1 MSFPPPNLVCPSL
14 PPMHQLPPMGPLP
27 PGLSGR
33 LPLGMPP
40 PPFPCFPPPGL
51 PPPGTPMMPM
61 PMAIMPPG
69 PSVFLPL
76 HNPVMIAKPPIS
88 QALIQA
94 PISVPSVHPNELTN
108 QATTV
113 FIGNISEK
121 ASEALI
127 GLLLAK
133 CGTVLG
139 WKRVQ
144 GPSGKL
150 QAFGFCEYREP
161 ESSLC
166 ALRLLHGLE
175 LGGRNLLVKVDAKTK
190 ALLDEWKAQHRPRS
204 KTAPSEEEKEV
215 KDEGKTLED
224 DTKEEALKVTEKD
237 VHDEKQVRTETE
249 SKGEGENEDD
259 KEKEEKEDADQLDEE
274 TRKKDEALQVELQV
288 LISEHAAELSGDSA
302 DSTAARRRRRDRKDG
317 DLEAMG
323 LEDEKKDLITREISK
338 FRDTHKKLEE
348 EKELREK
355 ERQVERE
362 TKDRDRDR
370 ISVEEHHKER
380 ECPQRATS
388 REFSP
393 ASDRSHERK
402 VSSRERDESGE
413 DPYERKRLA
422 KRLREKE
429 VSYQERLK
437 VWEARERK
445 KAKSYEKEDKK
456 ERHRRKEMVKEAK
469 RLRVFFEEYD
479 DARDDPKY
487 FLGTALQKR
496 LWERERESETDE
508 RDRWR
513 ERDELEELRLRLVEQ
528 GHPDPNKELLRMQQV
543 SPCEEI
549 KASTCDSELSAWDPA
564 HASPSME
571 NGEMD
576 AGAPQPNSHSPPA
589 HSWGSRLINSAPSV
603 SSSADGGSS
612 PVALQ
617 NNSPHRLTVTIT
629 NSPERQSFVPE
640 PPLAGQDLSITL
652 RVSNGSP
659 HQQPVLHWPPEVE
672 VEHASEYPVVS
683 SPEEHNV
690 DHVTPTKDEEVSP
703 GEMQVDGHV
712 CAEMDEEDDYEV
724 EIDEDEDDEDGEKS
738 EERPSNME
746 KRQRVK
752 TLIEQI
758 PTGKAELFSYK
769 IDWTALNKKLMEK
782 RIKPWVNKKIVEYIG
797 EEEPTLVDF
806 VCSKVMVRSSAQS
819 ILDDVTMILD
829 EEAEG
834 FVLKM
839 WRLLIYETEVRKL
852 GLK

>member
-1 MSFPPPNLVCPSL
+1 M
-14 PPMHQLPPMGPLP
+14 
-27 PGLSGR
+27 
-33 LPLGMPP
+33 
-40 PPFPCFPPPGL
+40 
-51 PPPGTPMMPM
+51 
-61 PMAIMPPG
+61 
-69 PSVFLPL
+69 
-76 HNPVMIAKPPIS
+76 
-88 QALIQA
+88 
-94 PISVPSVHPNELTN
+94 
-108 QATTV
+108 
-113 FIGNISEK
+113 
-121 ASEALI
+121 
-127 GLLLAK
+127 
-133 CGTVLG
+133 
-139 WKRVQ
+139 
-144 GPSGKL
+144 
-150 QAFGFCEYREP
+150 
-161 ESSLC
+161 
-166 ALRLLHGLE
+166 
-175 LGGRNLLVKVDAKTK
+175 
-190 ALLDEWKAQHRPRS
+190 QHRPRS
-204 KTAPSEEEKEV
+204 KASPSKEEEA
-215 KDEGKTLED
+215 KDEGKNLED
-224 DTKEEALKVTEKD
+224 ETKEEALKVTEKD
-237 VHDEKQVRTETE
+237 LNDEKQVRTETE
-249 SKGEGENEDD
+249 SKGEGENEEDEEKD
-259 KEKEEKEDADQLDEE
+259 EKEGKEEKEEKEDTDQLDEE
-274 TRKKDEALQVELQV
+274 TRKKDEALQVGLQV

-302 DSTAARRRRRDRKDG
+302 DSMAARRRRRDRKDG

-355 ERQVERE
+355 ERQVERDARDRDH
-362 TKDRDRDR
+362 DRDRDR
-370 ISVEEHHKER
+370 IGVEEHHKER
-380 ECPQRATS
+380 ECSQRATS

-402 VSSRERDESGE
+402 ISSRERDESGE

-437 VWEARERK
+437 GWEARERK

-496 LWERERESETDE
+496 LWERERESEIDE

-543 SPCEEI
+543 SPREEI
-549 KASTCDSELSAWDPA
+549 KASTCVSELSAWDPP
-564 HASPSME
+564 HASPGLE
-571 NGEMD
+571 NGEME

-612 PVALQ
+612 PAVLQ
-617 NNSPHRLTVTIT
+617 NDSPQRFTVTIA

-659 HQQPVLHWPPEVE
+659 QEQPVLHWPPEVE
-672 VEHASEYPVVS
+672 GEHASEYPVVS
-683 SPEEHNV
+683 SPEEHVV
-690 DHVTPTKDEEVSP
+690 DHVTTKDEEVSP
-703 GEMQVDGHV
+703 GAMQVDGHV
-712 CAEMDEEDDYEV
+712 CAEIDIEDDYEV
-724 EIDEDEDDEDGEKS
+724 EIDEDEDDDDEEKL

-758 PTGKAELFSYK
+758 PTGKAELFAYK
-769 IDWTALNKKLMEK
+769 IDWSTLNKKLMEK

-806 VCSKVMVRSSAQS
+806 VCSKVS
-819 ILDDVTMILD
+819 T
-829 EEAEG
+829 
-834 FVLKM
+834 
-839 WRLLIYETEVRKL
+839 
-852 GLK
+852 